1 MLWTLVIKSVS
12 APMRCASVL
21 PQMITIRPCKH
32 AASPE
37 ERLHFLEM
45 PAGNG
50 EQLLQPEKNVFGREV
65 SLHRTDVRN
74 DVRIVFS

>member
-1 MLWTLVIKSVS
+1 MLWILVIESVS
-12 APMRCASVL
+12 APPRCFASVL

-37 ERLHFLEM
+37 ERLHLLDM

-50 EQLLQPEKNVFGREV
+50 
-65 SLHRTDVRN
+65 D
-74 DVRIVFS
+74 